1 MDRPQAPV
9 APGGALPD
17 AEKSLLR
24 FTTSGSVDD
33 GKSTLIGRLLYETN
47 CIFEDQYAAVART
60 SEKRGSERVDL
71 ALLLD
76 GLAAEREQGITI
88 DVAYRY
94 FQTARRKFIIAD
106 TPGHEQYTRNMV
118 TGASTADLAIIL
130 IDARHG
136 VLTQSRRHGFL
147 ISLLQIPHLV
157 VAVNKMDLVDWRQDA
172 YDAIVR
178 EYQEFSQKL
187 DIHDIT
193 FIPLSALDGDNVTR
207 RSDRMPWYQGQTLLH
222 TLENV
227 HVAADRNFVDFRFP
241 VQTVL
246 RPHLDFRG
254 FAGTVASG
262 TIRPGEEVVALPSGR
277 ASRVKSIETFDGQ
290 LAEAFAGQAVA
301 LTLEDEID
309 LSRGDM
315 LVRRANLPQVATA
328 FDATLCWMDQEPLN
342 RRTHYV
348 LKHTTNK
355 VKAFVGDVRY
365 RIDVNTLHRE
375 PAESF
380 ALNEIGRVT
389 IRTARPVFFD
399 PYKAN
404 RATGSFILVDPVTN
418 RTAAAGMIRGVAREV
433 GDVARAGQ
441 AVSHRSQNVQWEGGL
456 IAQADWEKR
465 NGHKGAVLWC
475 TGYSGSGKS
484 TVAKALVRELFASGC
499 QVMMLD
505 GDNVRH
511 GLCGDLGFS
520 DRDRTENIR
529 RVAETAKLFY
539 EQGNIVVCTFIS
551 PFRAD
556 RAFAR
561 GIMPQGAFH
570 EVFVKC
576 DLEVC
581 RRRDPKGLYR
591 KAEAGEIAEFTGV
604 SSPYEA
610 PEAPELVLETD
621 LHAVDDLVARLRAHL
636 REHGVTD

>member
-1 MDRPQAPV
+1 MDSRIEPAPV
-9 APGGALPD
+9 ALPD
-17 AEKSLLR
+17 GEKTLLR

-60 SEKRGSERVDL
+60 SEKRGDERVEL

-94 FQTARRKFIIAD
+94 FQTAKRKFIIAD

-136 VLTQSRRHGFL
+136 VVTQSRRHGFL

-157 VAVNKMDLVDWRQDA
+157 VAVNKMDLVDWRQDT

-178 EYQEFSQKL
+178 DFQAFSQKL
-187 DIHDIT
+187 DIHDVT
-193 FIPLSALDGDNVTR
+193 FIPLSARDGDNVTR
-207 RSDRMPWYQGQTLLH
+207 RSERMPWYQGQTLLH

-227 HVAADRNFVDFRFP
+227 HVAADRNYVDFRFP

-246 RPHLDFRG
+246 RPNLDFRG

-262 TIRPGEEVVALPSGR
+262 TVRPGEEVVALPSGR
-277 ASRVKSIETFDGQ
+277 SSRVKSIETFDGQ

-301 LTLEDEID
+301 ITLADEID
-309 LSRGDM
+309 LGRGDM
-315 LVRRANLPQVATA
+315 LVRARNLPQVGTN

-342 RRTHYV
+342 RRTHYL
-348 LKHTTNK
+348 LKHTTNT
-355 VKAFVGDVRY
+355 VKAFVSEVQY

-375 PAESF
+375 PAETF
-380 ALNEIGRVT
+380 ALNEIGRVA

-404 RATGSFILVDPVTN
+404 RETGSFILIDPVTN
-418 RTAAAGMIRGVAREV
+418 RTAAAGMIRGVSREV
-433 GDVARAGQ
+433 GDVARSGQ

-456 IAQADWEKR
+456 IAQADWERR

-475 TGYSGSGKS
+475 TGYSGAGKS
-484 TVAKALVRELFASGC
+484 TVAKALVRELFAAGV
-499 QVMMLD
+499 QVMLLD

-529 RVAETAKLFY
+529 RVAEVAKLFF
-539 EQGNIVVCTFIS
+539 EQGNLVVCTFIS

-556 RAFAR
+556 REFAR
-561 GIMPQGAFH
+561 SIMPPGTFH

-610 PEAPELVLETD
+610 PGAPELVLETD
-621 LHAVDDLVARLRAHL
+621 LHAVEDLVARA
-636 REHGVTD
+636 REYLQAKGLVD